1 MQKVPF
7 FVSWC
12 FLFFLVTPG
21 DGYASGD
28 ICINFCVLFVG
39 WTILSIFVQLQL
51 FIKQCIW

>member
-28 ICINFCVLFVG
+28 ICINFC
-39 WTILSIFVQLQL
+39 LSNSVYGDSG
-51 FIKQCIW
+51 